1 MTERGQTGAGKR
13 VRAPA
18 RSVAGACGRP
28 SEGRAWAA
36 VGTAARGGA
45 GGREAEEGR
54 GIADEQQ
61 QSRPRSKG
69 GHNPR
74 RRRAR
79 DASGD
84 LGGRGE
90 GARGRAVAATGRD
103 HAEEIGRAHV

>member
-1 MTERGQTGAGKR
+1 MAERGQTGAGKR

-69 GHNPR
+69 AQLQAEAGAGGTAAVAVRGH
-74 RRRAR
+74 
-79 DASGD
+79 
-84 LGGRGE
+84 GG
-90 GARGRAVAATGRD
+90 ARAVAVDG
-103 HAEEIGRAHV
+103 

>member
-1 MTERGQTGAGKR
+1 MSTAQRGQTGAGKR

-69 GHNPR
+69 GTTP
-74 RRRAR
+74 
-79 DASGD
+79 GG
-84 LGGRGE
+84 GGRGT
-90 GARGRAVAATGRD
+90 RAVTTAAEGK
-103 HAEEIGRAHV
+103 ARAGVR